1 MCNVLL
7 VINVEFERML
17 LLMLKGS
24 VIYVALAT
32 TLLVST
38 VLGATLKASA
48 NADVQSIRT
57 TATARLGQQAI
68 SSTQPRADAVSFF
81 SFKVSLDD

>member
-38 VLGATLKASA
+38 VLGATLKAS
-48 NADVQSIRT
+48 NKNDSYCT
-57 TATARLGQQAI
+57 TGTTGNFQHTAAC
-68 SSTQPRADAVSFF
+68 
-81 SFKVSLDD
+81 